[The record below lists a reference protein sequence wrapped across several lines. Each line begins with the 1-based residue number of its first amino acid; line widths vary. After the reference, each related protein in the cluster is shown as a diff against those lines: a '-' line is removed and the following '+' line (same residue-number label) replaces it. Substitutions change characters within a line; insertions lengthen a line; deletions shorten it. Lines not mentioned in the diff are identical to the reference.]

1 MMGSLATKLYVE
13 MRTTTPLQIP
23 WDAELC
29 YRFNGMKQGL
39 ATSLEE

>member
-23 WDAELC
+23 WDAETMLSFQWDGAGAS
-29 YRFNGMKQGL
+29 Y
-39 ATSLEE
+39 